1 MWRGGSS
8 LDRPAQAQCALAA
21 RNNYFN
27 FWDEVADT
35 GDQRNLPMDLG
46 RQMGFHECMS
56 FRPCASCQFIG
67 FL

>member
-1 MWRGGSS
+1 MNVFP
-8 LDRPAQAQCALAA
+8 LCALAA

-27 FWDEVADT
+27 FRDEAADT
-35 GDQRNLPMDLG
+35 GDQRNLPLDLG

-56 FRPCASCQFIG
+56 FRPGASCQFIG